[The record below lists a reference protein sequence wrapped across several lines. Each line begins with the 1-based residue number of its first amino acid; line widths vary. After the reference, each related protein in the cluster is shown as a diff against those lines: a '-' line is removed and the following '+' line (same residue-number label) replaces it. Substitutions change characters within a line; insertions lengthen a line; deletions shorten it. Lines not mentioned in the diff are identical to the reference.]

1 MATYQAVWVPAGLVS
16 GLNVEICT
24 LFTRPPPGRAHD
36 RHRRLYLQIYVRS
49 LLEERLRAVVGV
61 VEYPGALHGDCG
73 RRPGAGFATVLTAA
87 PRPRLGCGVIHGPGP
102 LVAGPSVGPPA
113 RLPMLIGW
121 VTAVPVKAQFLGKR

>member
-1 MATYQAVWVPAGLVS
+1 M
-16 GLNVEICT
+16 
-24 LFTRPPPGRAHD
+24 
-36 RHRRLYLQIYVRS
+36 YLQIYVRP

-121 VTAVPVKAQFLGKR
+121 VTAVPVKAAGRLEALKLTWDVRAGPCHDVWQTAAF